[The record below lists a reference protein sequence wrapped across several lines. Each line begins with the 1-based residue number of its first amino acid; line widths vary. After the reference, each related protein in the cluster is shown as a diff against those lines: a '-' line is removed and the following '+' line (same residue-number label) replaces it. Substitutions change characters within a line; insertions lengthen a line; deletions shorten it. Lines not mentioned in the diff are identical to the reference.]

1 MKPIV
6 VWLIVFQFILS
17 SSYAAECAS
26 DRVDLRGKW
35 GKASFFVEVAD
46 TPESRQNGLMYRKN
60 LPRRNGM
67 LFIYEKPKKVS
78 FWMKNTPIS
87 LDMLFF
93 DERGVLTN
101 LAKNTVPYSTER
113 IRYDDILYVLE
124 INGGLSEVFGITEG
138 TEIRHPSLI
147 RNQTIWKCEE

>member
-6 VWLIVFQFILS
+6 FWLIFFQFIFS
-17 SSYAAECAS
+17 SSSFAECAS
-26 DRVDLRGKW
+26 NRVDLRGKW
-35 GKASFFVEVAD
+35 GKATFFVEVAD
-46 TPESRQNGLMYRKN
+46 TPESREKGLMNRQS

-78 FWMKNTPIS
+78 FWMKNTPIP

-93 DERGVLTN
+93 DERGMLTN
-101 LAKNTVPYSTER
+101 IAKNTVPYSTER

-124 INGGLSEVFGITEG
+124 INGGLSDVYGITER
-138 TEIRHPSLI
+138 TEIRHPSLTT
-147 RNQTIWKCEE
+147 NQTVWKCE